1 METQKIALKK
11 HFTDLW
17 KIKSCPICP
26 EKINYDYN
34 REDFQGKHR
43 MLLLAFFVARK
54 EVAYGRTKNNIL
66 P

>member
-34 REDFQGKHR
+34 GEVSRQAQNVVACFFITRNEVKH
-43 MLLLAFFVARK
+43 
-54 EVAYGRTKNNIL
+54 GRT
-66 P
+66 